1 MSLRRGTFEMQ
12 VPHVPE
18 VRYDPQEVQMLRLSR
33 KRVKPVGAPPGTLV
47 HTGRKRTEEVQI
59 TVIDYDAEK
68 YEELKVSDI
77 DEGFKYLDSPTVTWI
92 NIDGLHEVDVIEE
105 LGEHL
110 EIHPLVLEDVLY
122 VEQRPKVED
131 FDDYLFLVVKM
142 LTRVP
147 EKGIDVEHI
156 SLILGS
162 NWVISF
168 QEIPGDIFV
177 EIRERLR
184 KAKGRIRSL
193 GADYLCYRLL
203 DTTVDH
209 YYVILD
215 EVAEQIEELES
226 QLEGS
231 PTPETQ
237 RRIHLLKHELL
248 HIRKNIW
255 PLREAVREF
264 EQIESQLVS
273 DEVRQFLSD
282 VRDHTFQVIDTL
294 DTYREMVSGLQ
305 DLYLSAISNR
315 MNEVMKVL
323 TIIATIFIPL
333 TFIAGIYGMNFQ
345 YMPELT
351 WRPAYFIALGVMVI
365 TAFGM
370 VAFFH
375 RKKWL

>member
-1 MSLRRGTFEMQ
+1 
-12 VPHVPE
+12 
-18 VRYDPQEVQMLRLSR
+18 MLRLSR

-47 HTGRKRTEEVQI
+47 HTGRKRTEEIHI

-68 YEELKVSDI
+68 YEELEISEI
-77 DEGFKYLDSPTVTWI
+77 GNSFRYLDSPTVTWI
-92 NIDGLHEVDVIEE
+92 NIDGLHEVDVIEK
-105 LGEHL
+105 LGKHL
-110 EIHPLVLEDVLY
+110 GIHPLVLEDVLY

-131 FDDYLFLVVKM
+131 LDNYLFLVVKM
-142 LTRVP
+142 LIREP

-156 SLILGS
+156 SLILGP

-168 QEIPGDIFV
+168 QEVPGDIFG
-177 EIRERLR
+177 EIRDRLR

-203 DTTVDH
+203 DTIVDH
-209 YYVILD
+209 YYVVLD
-215 EVAEQIEELES
+215 DTATQIEEIEN
-226 QLEGS
+226 QMEGS

-237 RRIHLLKHELL
+237 RHIHLLKHELL

-264 EQIESQLVS
+264 EESESRLVS
-273 DEVRQFLSD
+273 DEVQHFLSD

-294 DTYREMVSGLQ
+294 DTHREMVSGLQ
-305 DLYLSAISNR
+305 DLYLSVISNR

-333 TFIAGIYGMNFQ
+333 TFLAGIYGMNFQ
-345 YMPELT
+345 FMPELG
-351 WRPAYFIALGVMVI
+351 WQPAYFIVLGVMLVV
-365 TAFGM
+365 AAGM
-370 VAFFH
+370 IFFFR